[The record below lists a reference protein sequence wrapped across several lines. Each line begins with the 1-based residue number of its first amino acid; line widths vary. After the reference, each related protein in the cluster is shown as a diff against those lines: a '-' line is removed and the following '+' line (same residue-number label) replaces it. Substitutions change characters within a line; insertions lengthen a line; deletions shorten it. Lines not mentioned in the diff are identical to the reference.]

1 MIDFSFSVSE
11 DQKDQIVVETLL
23 DDYFKF
29 SDYAEDLNIKDA
41 IETILSCWYMPKEE
55 FDKVIAERKE
65 ELKEGAKEKKADKEK
80 DKESSYYIDPLQ
92 GYKWGFPKPISQES
106 ILGDT
111 MKWLTDNGYPKEI
124 MDGFGKHFKFTIWSE
139 KPKEK

>member
-1 MIDFSFSVSE
+1 MINFSVNISE

-23 DDYFKF
+23 NDYFKF
-29 SDYAEDLNIKDA
+29 SDYAEDLKIKDA

-65 ELKEGAKEKKADKEK
+65 ELKEGAKEKKAGKEK